1 MSLKFIH
8 QDVHFYF
15 LDFNYLRQF
24 FQFNDVSI
32 NKIIAAVFDSELF
45 QIGCLKT
52 VLSYCIYIFIIVIN
66 IALVFLPI

>member
-32 NKIIAAVFDSELF
+32 NKIIAAVFWLGIISDRL
-45 QIGCLKT
+45 LKNCIK
-52 VLSYCIYIFIIVIN
+52 LLYLYIYYSY
-66 IALVFLPI
+66 